1 MGANQA
7 KVDQPLTRDQIHA
20 NIQAQIQPRM
30 AGIKSQ
36 RSKSRDSKYP
46 SLSLSSLSPP
56 LLSDG
61 CS

>member
-20 NIQAQIQPRM
+20 NIQAQIQPSM

-36 RSKSRDSKYP
+36 RSKSRDSKY
-46 SLSLSSLSPP
+46 LSFYSILSMM
-56 LLSDG
+56 
-61 CS
+61 